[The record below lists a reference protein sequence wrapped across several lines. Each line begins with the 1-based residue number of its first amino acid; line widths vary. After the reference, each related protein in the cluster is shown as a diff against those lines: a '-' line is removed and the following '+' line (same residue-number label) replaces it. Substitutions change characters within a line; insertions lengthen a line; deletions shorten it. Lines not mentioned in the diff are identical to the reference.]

1 MCADSIPKELFAA
14 AAQEALRDLH
24 QAPADQTALDT
35 LAACDILVPEPDEID
50 DHKYPEDGRL
60 ILPVIGDPPHLR
72 AVPVFTSAERM
83 GQAFPEICVGR
94 QVHLGLLAANWPAD
108 EDLALLIDPGHHDGL
123 ILTSQGVRALL
134 APPQT

>member
-1 MCADSIPKELFAA
+1 MELFAA

-24 QAPADQTALDT
+24 RAPADQTALDT
-35 LAACDILVPEPDEID
+35 LAACDILVPEPDETD
-50 DHKYPEDGRL
+50 DHEHPEDGRL
-60 ILPVIGDPPHLR
+60 TLPVIGDPPHLR

-83 GQAFPEICVGR
+83 GQAFPEIWVGR
-94 QVHLGLLAANWPAD
+94 QVQLGLLAANWPTD